1 MSYSPKFDYKEMSAA
16 IVGSVRKY
24 DTPCGKLPS
33 ITSILGTT
41 APAEKVASLKRWQ
54 DALGTQKA
62 AAVSKKATDH
72 GSNVHLL
79 CERHLKGEDVL
90 APIDGKPVPHDD
102 RNAFNAM
109 KMKIKNIDEV
119 WGIEVP
125 LFSETLNVA
134 GRCDLIGRYK
144 GVPSIIDFKTA
155 SRVKSKDDITDY
167 ALQLAFYSIAHN
179 EMFDTNIQQ
188 GVILMVA
195 QTGFP
200 MEFTFVLDEHY
211 EELIERVEAFFRKH
225 SL

>member
-79 CERHLKGEDVL
+79 CERHLKG
-90 APIDGKPVPHDD
+90 
-102 RNAFNAM
+102 
-109 KMKIKNIDEV
+109 KMYWLLLTGNQCPTTIV
-119 WGIEVP
+119 M
-125 LFSETLNVA
+125 
-134 GRCDLIGRYK
+134 
-144 GVPSIIDFKTA
+144 PSM
-155 SRVKSKDDITDY
+155 
-167 ALQLAFYSIAHN
+167 Q
-179 EMFDTNIQQ
+179 
-188 GVILMVA
+188 
-195 QTGFP
+195 
-200 MEFTFVLDEHY
+200 
-211 EELIERVEAFFRKH
+211 
-225 SL
+225 

>member
-1 MSYSPKFDYKEMSAA
+1 M
-16 IVGSVRKY
+16 
-24 DTPCGKLPS
+24 
-33 ITSILGTT
+33 
-41 APAEKVASLKRWQ
+41 
-54 DALGTQKA
+54 
-62 AAVSKKATDH
+62 
-72 GSNVHLL
+72 
-79 CERHLKGEDVL
+79 
-90 APIDGKPVPHDD
+90 
-102 RNAFNAM
+102 
-109 KMKIKNIDEV
+109 
-119 WGIEVP
+119 
-125 LFSETLNVA
+125 A

-200 MEFTFVLDEHY
+200 MEFVFVLDEHY